1 MTVTNGKKFEKHIKD
16 TFLPNL
22 TQKYILQ
29 PSLQVFRVRI
39 KLKSIGPWDQQMQQC
54 GIFCLNF
61 KTFIKTSKATFQ
73 KELDRVGPL

>member
-29 PSLQVFRVRI
+29 PSNKFL
-39 KLKSIGPWDQQMQQC
+39 
-54 GIFCLNF
+54 
-61 KTFIKTSKATFQ
+61 
-73 KELDRVGPL
+73 E